1 MEQFAAAAWQRIR
14 ATECVINWITEG
26 ICVPLFWLLLT
37 TLCSVQLLFPITTT
51 AINLSVSFCHIFID
65 PLHSSSLAIQLQLLS
80 ALYVFGAMFKW
91 WLLRLLSLLSV
102 CCQNSKPL
110 PTFPI
115 HVCKAHIFHRCC
127 WILHPLSV
135 PCTVYIGAH
144 QGGDGVHLSDCTCL
158 PVLHE
163 VWWFLPAYLYCMRS
177 GTVLSAVSVLLTHLL
192 DYLLTCTV
200 WGLIFSG
207 TVLFPVSVSLTHLP
221 DCICFPVLRISICWG
236 KSLVLTFCRLS
247 IMFTCVHCSSLTL
260 SNSSDGFC
268 TPFQCHVQFVL
279 GLIRV
284 EVVYIPEYILSLV
297 LMLYCGGHLKTFSSI
312 LKAFLAFL
320 RRLLMSLPAS
330 PSYLTVF
337 SPLQIC
343 LLYSILPSLT
353 FIDCHWLLFSSGWS
367 SGLSAVQKCWDG
379 FVFSCMFWWV
389 WH

>member
-51 AINLSVSFCHIFID
+51 AINLSVSFCNIFID

-102 CCQNSKPL
+102 CCQNLKPL

-163 VWWFLPAYLYCMRS
+163 VWWFLAQFCPLYHWHTCQTVPAYLYCMRS

-200 WGLIFSG
+200 WGLAQFCSLSLYHWHTCQ
-207 TVLFPVSVSLTHLP
+207 TVFVSLY
-221 DCICFPVLRISICWG
+221 WG
-236 KSLVLTFCRLS
+236 YLS
-247 IMFTCVHCSSLTL
+247 AEGKALFSH
-260 SNSSDGFC
+260 F
-268 TPFQCHVQFVL
+268 
-279 GLIRV
+279 
-284 EVVYIPEYILSLV
+284 VVYQL
-297 LMLYCGGHLKTFSSI
+297 C
-312 LKAFLAFL
+312 
-320 RRLLMSLPAS
+320 LP
-330 PSYLTVF
+330 VC
-337 SPLQIC
+337 I
-343 LLYSILPSLT
+343 
-353 FIDCHWLLFSSGWS
+353 
-367 SGLSAVQKCWDG
+367 AV
-379 FVFSCMFWWV
+379 
-389 WH
+389 H